1 MVLVYNYGD
10 SQGDSSSDDFEDEDH
25 NYENVSDDEDDD
37 TRPRQKR
44 MEFAN
49 LAAIQTQCSVV
60 AATLRSCPT

>member
-1 MVLVYNYGD
+1 MVLVYNGD

-37 TRPRQKR
+37 DTRPWQQR